1 MSDAGSGSVD
11 RAAQFEAIVRG
22 RRSVRAFLDQ
32 PVPQPLIE
40 HIFTL
45 AQQAPSNCNTQPWQ
59 TWVVSGDKRDRL
71 AARIGAHAARSEM
84 SLDIP
89 YLSQH
94 YNESFKARMYD
105 AAARLFG
112 AMGIERGDKPARQRA
127 FARNFDFFGAPHV
140 ALLFLPAWA
149 NEREAGDVGMY
160 AQTLMLALTANG
172 LASCPQTALG
182 MFSQPIR
189 EELGIGDE
197 LKLFFGISFGFEDT
211 QQPVNDCRVPRAE
224 LAATTHFIR

>member
-1 MSDAGSGSVD
+1 MSPQTDLATAFDTV
-11 RAAQFEAIVRG
+11 VRN

-40 HIFTL
+40 QIFTL
-45 AQQAPSNCNTQPWQ
+45 ARQAPSNCNTQPWQ
-59 TWVVSGDKRDRL
+59 SWVVSGEKRNRL
-71 AARIGAHAARSEM
+71 AARIGECAVRNEL

-94 YNESFKARMYD
+94 YDEQHKARMYD
-105 AAARLFG
+105 AAAQLYG
-112 AMGIERGDKPARQRA
+112 ALGIERGDKAARQQA

-160 AQTLMLALTANG
+160 AQTLMLALTAHG

-182 MFSQPIR
+182 MFADPIR
-189 EELGIGDE
+189 EELGIGNE
-197 LKLFFGISFGFEDT
+197 LKLFFGISFGYEDT
-211 QQPVNDCRVPRAE
+211 QQPINRCRVTRAG
-224 LAATTHFIR
+224 LAATTHFVSD

>member
-1 MSDAGSGSVD
+1 MSGSNNCSE
-11 RAAQFEAIVRG
+11 RADVFDSIVRE
-22 RRSVRAFLDQ
+22 RRSVRAFLDT

-40 HIFTL
+40 HICTL

-59 TWVVSGDKRDRL
+59 TWIVSGDARDRL
-71 AARIGAHAARSEM
+71 AARIGEFAARNEL

-94 YNESFKARMYD
+94 YNEQHKARMYD
-105 AAARLFG
+105 AAAQLYG
-112 AMGIERGDKPARQRA
+112 AIGIERGDKPARQQA

-160 AQTLMLALTANG
+160 AQTLMLALTAHG

-182 MFSQPIR
+182 MFSNPIR
-189 EELGIGDE
+189 EELGIGAD
-197 LKLFFGISFGFEDT
+197 LKLFFGISFGYEET
-211 QQPVNDCRVPRAE
+211 QAPINRCRVARAE
-224 LAATTHFIR
+224 LAATTHFVG